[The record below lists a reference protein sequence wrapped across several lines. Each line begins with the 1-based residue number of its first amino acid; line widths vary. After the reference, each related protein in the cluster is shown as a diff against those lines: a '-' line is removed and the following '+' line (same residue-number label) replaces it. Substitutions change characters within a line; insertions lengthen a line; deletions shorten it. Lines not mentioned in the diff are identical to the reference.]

1 MTDNELIAMFRP
13 AITEMLTAQ
22 GVTAD
27 VIQSAQP
34 TIQGASSTNL
44 VFFYKISEQ
53 AEGVVGAS
61 DTWDED
67 AQEMVHTET
76 QVYSTTFQAG
86 ALCPQ
91 TPSST
96 MTAPDVL
103 RLVRMAI
110 QSPVVLRD
118 LATNHGV
125 GILNIQNIRNTII
138 TNDKNLFEASPS
150 FDFTLTHKQVII
162 TTTPI
167 VETVTARIER
177 V

>member
-1 MTDNELIAMFRP
+1 MTDNELIGLFRP
-13 AITEMLTAQ
+13 AIIAMLTAQ
-22 GVTAD
+22 GISAD

-34 TIQGASSTNL
+34 TIQGAPSTNV
-44 VFFYKISEQ
+44 VFFYKISEG

-61 DTWDED
+61 DTWDDDE
-67 AQEMVHTET
+67 QEMVHTET
-76 QVYSTTFQAG
+76 QVYSTMFQVG

-91 TPSST
+91 TASST
-96 MTAPDVL
+96 VTAPDVL
-103 RLVRMAI
+103 RIVRMAI
-110 QSPVVLRD
+110 QSPVFLRD

-125 GILNIQNIRNTII
+125 GILNIANIRNTII
-138 TNDKNLFEASPS
+138 TDDKNLFEASPS